1 MSTTSLCSQIRCAEF
16 NTEILFKIY
25 IYIYICNQIQYP
37 FILQHASLS
46 HTTCTLTETTT
57 GTLTRPG
64 GGFGI
69 VPDRISGSIP
79 FENGHVTHLDLA
91 AVHPRIV
98 GSNHHLH
105 GHGGHSHS
113 DHTIGGGGFMTSSL
127 SAAALNASSWYLSC
141 CIKFVNSYSRLKF
154 ENNQKNLHS
163 SQGAKDGSD
172 YLTY

>member
-1 MSTTSLCSQIRCAEF
+1 MQGCRKGVWVWWGTCSPVLANHAQFRRKGRRPLISS
-16 NTEILFKIY
+16 NK
-25 IYIYICNQIQYP
+25 IQYS

-105 GHGGHSHS
+105 GHGGQS

-141 CIKFVNSYSRLKF
+141 CIKFVNSTMADF
-154 ENNQKNLHS
+154 F
-163 SQGAKDGSD
+163 
-172 YLTY
+172 

>member
-1 MSTTSLCSQIRCAEF
+1 MYNIW
-16 NTEILFKIY
+16 NK
-25 IYIYICNQIQYP
+25 IQYS

-105 GHGGHSHS
+105 GHGGQS

-141 CIKFVNSYSRLKF
+141 CIKFVNNAYSCLEF
-154 ENNQKNLHS
+154 EKNVWKQPKKIL
-163 SQGAKDGSD
+163 AEC
-172 YLTY
+172 

>member
-1 MSTTSLCSQIRCAEF
+1 MRPFKWSVLPFSKAENIYVIKF
-16 NTEILFKIY
+16 NTF
-25 IYIYICNQIQYP
+25 

-79 FENGHVTHLDLA
+79 FENGHVTHSDLA

-105 GHGGHSHS
+105 GHGGHS

-127 SAAALNASSWYLSC
+127 SAAALNANSWYLSC
-141 CIKFVNSYSRLKF
+141 CIKFVNSYSCLEF
-154 ENNQKNLHS
+154 EKNV
-163 SQGAKDGSD
+163 
-172 YLTY
+172 